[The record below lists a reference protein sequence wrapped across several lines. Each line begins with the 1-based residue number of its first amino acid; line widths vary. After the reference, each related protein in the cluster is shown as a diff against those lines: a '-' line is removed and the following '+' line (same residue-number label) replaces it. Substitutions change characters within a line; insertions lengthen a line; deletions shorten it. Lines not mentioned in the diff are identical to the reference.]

1 MTSRMRGKEFGVRSR
16 KNTAERGSMRG
27 ERNRE
32 AEKMGRED
40 AVGHATHIKTSR
52 HQDSRHQD
60 IKTPFQVMHIGFYPR
75 EGRCRV
81 PGMTM
86 ALIWMFS
93 IVRDKSDELFR
104 DDRLVGAAGTA
115 VGSQG
120 GMLLIDFGDGED
132 AVALGYCRQLK

>member
-52 HQDSRHQD
+52 RLS
-60 IKTPFQVMHIGFYPR
+60 KSCTLVSTP
-75 EGRCRV
+75 
-81 PGMTM
+81 
-86 ALIWMFS
+86 
-93 IVRDKSDELFR
+93 VRG
-104 DDRLVGAAGTA
+104 VAGY
-115 VGSQG
+115 QG
-120 GMLLIDFGDGED
+120 
-132 AVALGYCRQLK
+132 

>member
-40 AVGHATHIKTSR
+40 AVVHATHIKTSR

-60 IKTPFQVMHIGFYPR
+60 IKTSRRLSKSCTLVSTP
-75 EGRCRV
+75 
-81 PGMTM
+81 
-86 ALIWMFS
+86 
-93 IVRDKSDELFR
+93 VRG
-104 DDRLVGAAGTA
+104 VAGY
-115 VGSQG
+115 QG
-120 GMLLIDFGDGED
+120 
-132 AVALGYCRQLK
+132 

>member
-1 MTSRMRGKEFGVRSR
+1 MR
-16 KNTAERGSMRG
+16 
-27 ERNRE
+27 
-32 AEKMGRED
+32 
-40 AVGHATHIKTSR
+40 
-52 HQDSRHQD
+52 
-60 IKTPFQVMHIGFYPR
+60 IGFYPR

-81 PGMTM
+81 PGMAM

-120 GMLLIDFGDGED
+120 GMLLIDFGDGERRGCRGTGLLSATVTPPCNKASDWGNENCSGTD
-132 AVALGYCRQLK
+132 APWAQELRAPEAADPTGTLPGPVPLRDPFVPR

>member
-1 MTSRMRGKEFGVRSR
+1 
-16 KNTAERGSMRG
+16 MRG

-40 AVGHATHIKTSR
+40 AVGHATH
-52 HQDSRHQD
+52 

-132 AVALGYCRQLK
+132 AVALGYCRQLKQALGMSRRRATKLRTGETKTARARTPHGLRN